1 MLTRKELISDSALCV
16 KKSKG
21 CLIGLAVGDA
31 LGDLGRD
38 NAMRNRYGIVTDFFT
53 SESGSTDDTEFAL
66 LTAKGLIDCA
76 GKLTKETALE
86 PWKKYILSEGG
97 LFDRGGRPLYGA
109 AANLYRGMLPPQSG
123 TDNVMNNDDGAAM
136 RIAPVGILWAG
147 DPDKA
152 ADMAVLDAQVS
163 HAEDGITAAKMVAAS
178 VAVAMVDG
186 TTEEIIEAGMQ
197 QLIPGTWLDRAMKTA
212 MKICDEA
219 GCIEDAW
226 ADLHTQL
233 WTPTHSV
240 AAEAIPQIY
249 AVYRLVDGDYKKAI
263 FWGTN
268 FGRDADTIGAVL
280 GALCG
285 AKGGIDI
292 ISDQWI
298 ERVRSPSGV
307 CLKFAKNEDIV
318 NISEKLADIMRQL

>member
-1 MLTRKELISDSALCV
+1 MLTRKELISDSALCI

-21 CLIGLAVGDA
+21 CMIGLAVGDA

-53 SESGSTDDTEFAL
+53 SSSGSTDDTEFAL
-66 LTAKGLIDCA
+66 LTAKELIDCD
-76 GKLTKETALE
+76 GKLSKEAVFE
-86 PWKKYILSEGG
+86 AWEKYILAEGG

-109 AANLYRGMLPPQSG
+109 AANLSRGMMPPQSG

-136 RIAPVGILWAG
+136 RISPVGIICAG
-147 DPDKA
+147 DPEKA
-152 ADMAVLDAQVS
+152 AEMAVLDAQIS

-178 VAVAMVDG
+178 VATAMVNG

-197 QLIPGTWLDRAMKTA
+197 QLKPGTWLERAMNTA
-212 MKICDEA
+212 MTICDEA
-219 GCIEDAW
+219 NSIEDAW
-226 ADLHTQL
+226 GDLHTKL
-233 WTPTHSV
+233 WAPIHSV
-240 AAEAIPQIY
+240 AAEAIPQIF
-249 AVYRLVDGDYKKAI
+249 AVYRLVAGDYKKAI

-292 ISDQWI
+292 IPAEWV
-298 ERVRSPSGV
+298 ERVRYPSGV

-318 NISEKLADIMRQL
+318 KISEKLADIMRKL

>member
-21 CLIGLAVGDA
+21 CMIGLAVGDA

-38 NAMRNRYGIVTDFFT
+38 NVMRNRYGIVTDFFT
-53 SESGSTDDTEFAL
+53 SQSGSTDDTEFAL
-66 LTAKGLIDCA
+66 LTAKGLIDCH
-76 GKLTKETALE
+76 GKLSEEAVFEAWDT
-86 PWKKYILSEGG
+86 YILAEGG

-109 AANLYRGMLPPQSG
+109 AANLSRGMRPPQSG

-136 RIAPVGILWAG
+136 RIAPIGIVCAG
-147 DPDKA
+147 DPAKA
-152 ADMAVLDAQVS
+152 AEMAVIDAQVS
-163 HAEDGITAAKMVAAS
+163 HADDGITAAKMVAAS
-178 VAVAMVDG
+178 VAAAMVNG
-186 TTEEIIEAGMQ
+186 TTEEIIEAGLQ
-197 QLIPGTWLDRAMKTA
+197 QLKPGTWLERAMNTA
-212 MKICDEA
+212 MEICDKAE
-219 GCIEDAW
+219 CIEDAW

-249 AVYRLVDGDYKKAI
+249 AVYRMVDGDYKKAI

-292 ISDQWI
+292 IPTEWV
-298 ERVRSPSGV
+298 ERVRYPSGV

-318 NISEKLADIMRQL
+318 NISEKLADILRQL